1 MALTRPRSTQ
11 LLDSDFKSSCRV
23 ATTENIA
30 NLSSSAPTIVDGVTL
45 AKRDRVLVKSQTN
58 KAQNGVYTVRTLG
71 TGSNGTWVRAV
82 DFDTSEKVT
91 SGIQIP
97 IEEGTLNKDTIWQLT
112 TNNPITLGSTN
123 LDFILSTASG
133 SVSNVY
139 YVSESGNDTY
149 DGTSLGRSFATIE
162 KALQVATSG
171 TTIFVKSGDYTVVNP
186 VTIPANVALVGDNLR
201 TTTIRPANISSD
213 IFYVNNGCY
222 ITGFTFKDHVTPAAV
237 VAYNPNGSAGVI
249 TKSPY
254 VQNCTS
260 QTTTGV
266 GMRVDGAHCQG
277 LRSMVTDSYTQINTG
292 GIGIHIKNR
301 GYAQLV
307 SIFTIATDTSVLCE
321 SGGQCSITNSNSSFG
336 NYGLKATG
344 VSGVLYTGTVSGNY
358 IATVTEVTLT
368 GLSKRPNYGD
378 AIKFASD
385 SYYYTVLA
393 ATPLSSGSSTVTLDI
408 GLRQDLNESTSVS
421 FYQRSLISASSHT
434 FEYLGSGTDLATAL
448 PQAGGL
454 PIQANEIVE
463 DEDGAGQVYF
473 TSTDQLGDFRIGGE
487 LVINRSTGTITGTT
501 FDRSLFA
508 VLTPYILALES

>member
-1 MALTRPRSTQ
+1 MALTRPKSYQ
-11 LLDSDFKSSCRV
+11 LLDSDFKGSCRV
-23 ATTENIA
+23 ATTDNIA
-30 NLSSSAPTIVDGVTL
+30 NLSAGAPNTIDGISLV
-45 AKRDRVLVKSQTN
+45 KRDRILVKNQTN
-58 KAQNGVYTVRTLG
+58 KTQNGVYFVRTLG

-91 SGIQIP
+91 AGIQLP
-97 IEEGTLNKDTIWQLT
+97 IEEGTLNKDTTWQLI
-112 TNNPITLGSTN
+112 TNNPITLGTTN
-123 LDFILSTASG
+123 LDFTLSTDSG
-133 SVSNVY
+133 SVTNVY
-139 YVSESGNDTY
+139 YVSESGSDSY
-149 DGTSLGRSFATIE
+149 DGKSLGRSFASIDQ
-162 KALQVATSG
+162 ALSTAPTGS
-171 TTIFVKSGDYTVVNP
+171 TIFVKSGDYTISNP
-186 VTIPANVALVGDNLR
+186 LTIPTGVSLIGDNLR
-201 TTTIRPANISSD
+201 TTTIRSANTSSD
-213 IFYVNNGCY
+213 MFYVNNGCY
-222 ITGFTFKDHVTPAAV
+222 ITGFTFRDHVTPAAV

-260 QTTTGV
+260 QTTTGT

-277 LRSMVTDSYTQINTG
+277 LRSMVTDSYTQINVG

-307 SIFTIATDTSVLCE
+307 SIFTIATNISVLCE
-321 SGGQCSITNSNSSFG
+321 NGGQCSITNSNSSFG
-336 NYGLKATG
+336 NYGLKAIG
-344 VSGVLYTGTVSGNY
+344 VSGLLYTGVVSGNY
-358 IATVTEVTLT
+358 ISTNSVITLNN
-368 GLSKRPNYGD
+368 LSQRPNYGD

-385 SYYYTVLA
+385 PFYYTILE
-393 ATPLSSGSSTVTLDI
+393 ATPLSSGSSTVTLEI
-408 GLRQDLNESTSVS
+408 GIKQDLFEITSVS

-434 FEYLGSGTDLATAL
+434 FEYLGSGTNLATAL
-448 PQAGGL
+448 PQAGGV
-454 PIQANEIVE
+454 PIQENEIVD

>member
-1 MALTRPRSTQ
+1 MALTRPRSYQ
-11 LLDSDFKSSCRV
+11 LLDSDFKDSCRV
-23 ATTENIA
+23 ATTENVA
-30 NLSSSAPTIVDGVTL
+30 NLSAGAPNTVDGVTL

-58 KAQNGVYTVRTLG
+58 KAQNGVYFVRTLG
-71 TGSNGTWVRAV
+71 TGNNGTWVRAV
-82 DFDTSEKVT
+82 DFDTSEKVS

-97 IEEGTLNKDTIWQLT
+97 IEEGNLNKDTIWQLT

-123 LDFILSTASG
+123 LDFVLSTASG
-133 SVSNVY
+133 SVANVY
-139 YVSESGNDTY
+139 YVSKSGNDTY
-149 DGTSLGRSFATIE
+149 DGKSLGRSFATIN
-162 KALQVATSG
+162 KALEVATAG
-171 TTIFVKSGDYTVVNP
+171 TTIYVKSGDYTVTNP
-186 VTIPANVALVGDNLR
+186 VTIPAEVALIGDNLR

-254 VQNCTS
+254 IQNCTS

-266 GMRVDGAHCQG
+266 GMRVDGAHCSG

-344 VSGVLYTGTVSGNY
+344 VSGLLYTGTVSGSY
-358 IATVTEVTLT
+358 IATVSEVTLT
-368 GLSKRPNYGD
+368 GLSQRPNYGD

-385 SYYYTVLA
+385 PYYYTVLA
-393 ATPLSSGSSTVTLDI
+393 ATPLSSGSSTVTLEI
-408 GLRQDLNESTSVS
+408 GLRQDLTESTSVS

-434 FEYLGSGTDLATAL
+434 FEYLGSGIDLATAL
-448 PQAGGL
+448 PQAGGI
-454 PIQANEIVE
+454 PIQENEIVE